1 VLADPASH
9 QHRVFAGYRA
19 MLRIRRQYPAFH
31 PAGEQRILDIHPAVF
46 AVARTAP
53 GGEEQVM
60 CLINV
65 SERKQM
71 VELAPA
77 LVGLPIGGSW
87 LDLFGGERYAGGEV
101 ELEGYEVMWLVAE

>member
-1 VLADPASH
+1 MLADPASH

-53 GGEEQVM
+53 GEEEMVVCM
-60 CLINV
+60 INV
-65 SERKQM
+65 SGQRRT
-71 VELAPA
+71 VGLAPA
-77 LVGLPIGGSW
+77 LVGNPTGDAW
-87 LDLFGGERYAGGEV
+87 LDLLGGGQIAGGEI
-101 ELEGYEVMWLVAE
+101 ELGGYEVVWLVSD